1 MSPARFPCATPVN
14 PTRGRRTPPA
24 TPPRIHRAQGFK
36 GDACPPWGT
45 HVPSGFSKAG
55 KLECYPRP
63 VSIWCPPAHKAITMF
78 LADRD
83 RSSIRITAFYGALP
97 LRHAGFF
104 SPPSGI
110 ELGSSDCV
118 CFFCV
123 LFLCAF
129 FVLFLSG
136 PQTTTPHRQSSASRR
151 KCRVAY
157 RYMKRSGGD
166 EHPLQPH
173 HTLFLIRVKKDGLV
187 YLPFPFFLVFDLLT
201 AFTCPGLSGAPC
213 EPT

>member
-1 MSPARFPCATPVN
+1 MNGEHKVPRTP

-24 TPPRIHRAQGFK
+24 TPQRRGRGLMGRMP
-36 GDACPPWGT
+36 
-45 HVPSGFSKAG
+45 PSGFCKAG

-78 LADRD
+78 LADRC

-118 CFFCV
+118 CFFV
-123 LFLCAF
+123 RP
-129 FVLFLSG
+129 SNHY
-136 PQTTTPHRQSSASRR
+136 TTPPIQRISPKVEGPIWVYEAGNQRFPA
-151 KCRVAY
+151 
-157 RYMKRSGGD
+157 
-166 EHPLQPH
+166 PL
-173 HTLFLIRVKKDGLV
+173 
-187 YLPFPFFLVFDLLT
+187 LP
-201 AFTCPGLSGAPC
+201 
-213 EPT
+213 